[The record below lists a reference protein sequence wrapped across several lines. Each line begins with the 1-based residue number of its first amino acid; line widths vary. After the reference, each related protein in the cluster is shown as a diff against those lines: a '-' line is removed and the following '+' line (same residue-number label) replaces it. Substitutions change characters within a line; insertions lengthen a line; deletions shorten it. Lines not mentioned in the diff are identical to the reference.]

1 MNYNAIEEV
10 QAILAE
16 YKNAKKMRD
25 KSLFSLCE
33 VYDARRVLIDI
44 SVYYRASTCMHRVAR
59 FYENYGFDVVER
71 DRHYVIFAR

>member
-16 YKNAKKMRD
+16 RKNAKKMRNEG
-25 KSLFSLCE
+25 LFSLNE
-33 VYDARRVLIDI
+33 VYDARRVFIDI

-59 FYENYGFDVVER
+59 FYENYGFDVVKR
-71 DRHYVIFAR
+71 DEYYVIYAR

>member
-16 YKNAKKMRD
+16 RKNAKKMRNEG
-25 KSLFSLCE
+25 LFSLNE
-33 VYDARRVLIDI
+33 VYDTRRVFIDI

-59 FYENYGFDVVER
+59 FYENYGFDVVKR
-71 DRHYVIFAR
+71 DEYYVIYAR